1 LAFVASREDEE
12 KVRKAIACL
21 EKELSFQGMKFD
33 ETMSRVSLVGA
44 GIASSPNIAYRM
56 FNALARA
63 GINIDMIS
71 TSNSRISCLIPRD
84 LMEEAVKVLHEEFIM
99 QEVRLNEEV

>member
-1 LAFVASREDEE
+1 
-12 KVRKAIACL
+12 
-21 EKELSFQGMKFD
+21 
-33 ETMSRVSLVGA
+33 
-44 GIASSPNIAYRM
+44 M